1 MADRAFRT
9 FVESRW
15 YRRCIDP
22 QSRSKDHPC
31 RRDMLGS
38 GAVLA
43 GVSFGKHVHSQ
54 DTYWLLVV
62 DIVLY
67 LNVRMWEEV
76 DDEMLS
82 TDDLSRESNECSS
95 LFTCI
100 IHLFLTLPRRFGP
113 TCRGLLH
120 LLHPSTPGLLPL
132 RTYRRRSQHVSTAQP
147 SFRKMLL
154 TVPSR
159 FLPMYHS

>member
-15 YRRCIDP
+15 YRRCRDP

-31 RRDMLGS
+31 RRDMLGL

-43 GVSFGKHVHSQ
+43 GVSFGEHVHSQ
-54 DTYWLLVV
+54 DTYWLLVA

-82 TDDLSRESNECSS
+82 TDDLSRESNGCSS
-95 LFTCI
+95 VLHMPHSFVPDAAPP
-100 IHLFLTLPRRFGP
+100 LRSDLPRPLASSPSLHTWPPSSSNLSKKEP
-113 TCRGLLH
+113 TCF
-120 LLHPSTPGLLPL
+120 
-132 RTYRRRSQHVSTAQP
+132 YRPT
-147 SFRKMLL
+147 
-154 TVPSR
+154 
-159 FLPMYHS
+159 